1 MCRHSKQNGI
11 RHTSVGGCPS
21 SLQIKGSSVS
31 FHTSERHTK
40 KLRLS
45 SLLDSVNVDDSFV
58 QCFAEN
64 KIPDARISSI
74 LYTPENPSF
83 TNVLD
88 SYVRNRRFNV
98 STTPKPSIIVTPTSE
113 AHVSAAVLCAK
124 KLGIQLKIRSGG
136 HDYEGIS
143 YVSDTTFVILDMF
156 NFRSIDVNME
166 DETAWVQSG
175 ALLGELYYR
184 IWEKSKVH
192 GFPAGVC
199 PTVGVGGHISGAGYG
214 NMLRKYGLTVD
225 HVIDAQ
231 IVDSNG
237 KVLDR
242 ESMGEDLFWA
252 IRGGGGASFG
262 VILAYKIKLVQ
273 VPPIVTVFRLEKS
286 VDENA
291 IEAVSQYQ
299 QVIDKLDNDLF
310 IRVLLQPI
318 TRNKTRSVRATFM
331 GLFLG
336 DSARLLSITDSEF
349 PKLGLTKPDSLEMP
363 WINSVLFW
371 GNYDNTTSPSVLLS
385 RKPDSVNFLKRKS
398 DYVKTPIPISGLESL
413 FQKMVEIGKVG
424 MVFNSYGGRMSEIPE
439 SETPF
444 PHRAG
449 NIFKIQYSVNWEE
462 EGEEADKNYIDQIR
476 QLYSFMEPF
485 VSKNPREAYLNYRD
499 LDIGTTDSGKNS
511 YSQGQVYGAK
521 YFKSNFDRL
530 VKIKT
535 TVDPDNVFR
544 NEQSIPVQGEKQENR
559 GMDYK
564 VLYWKNWLS
573 QETYVWCSTP
583 TVKFQSRH
591 SISSYKIQYAIL
603 EQAEGRGRKEEDI

>member
-1 MCRHSKQNGI
+1 M
-11 RHTSVGGCPS
+11 
-21 SLQIKGSSVS
+21 
-31 FHTSERHTK
+31 K
-40 KLRLS
+40 K
-45 SLLDSVNVDDSFV
+45 SLLLLFFYFLHVFVLASADPVYDSFL
-58 QCFAEN
+58 QCFTEN
-64 KIPDARISSI
+64 KIPDSQISSI
-74 LYTPENPSF
+74 LYNPDNPSF
-83 TNVLD
+83 TNVLE

-98 STTPKPSIIVTPTSE
+98 STTPKPNIIVTPTSE
-113 AHVSAAVLCAK
+113 AHVSVAVLCAK

-156 NFRSIDVNME
+156 NFRSINVSIE

-192 GFPAGVC
+192 GFPGGVC

-237 KVLDR
+237 RVLDR

-262 VILAYKIKLVQ
+262 VILAYKIKLVA

-291 IEAVSQYQ
+291 IEAVFEYQ

-318 TRNKTRSVRATFM
+318 TSNEKRSVRATFM

-336 DSARLLSITDSEF
+336 DSTRLLSITDSEF
-349 PKLGLTKPDSLEMP
+349 PKLGLTKPDCQEMS

-371 GNYDNTTSPSVLLS
+371 GNFDNTTSPSVLLS
-385 RKPDSVNFLKRKS
+385 RNPDSVNFLKRKS
-398 DYVKTPIPISGLESL
+398 DYVKTPISISGLDSL
-413 FQKMVEIGKVG
+413 FKKMVEIGKVG
-424 MVFNSYGGRMSEIPE
+424 LVFNSYGGRMSEIPE

-449 NIFKIQYSVNWEE
+449 NIFKIQYSVNWNE
-462 EGEEADKNYIDQIR
+462 EGEEADKNYVDQIR

-499 LDIGTTDSGKNS
+499 LDIGTTDNSKSS
-511 YSQGQVYGAK
+511 YSEGQVYGVK
-521 YFKSNFDRL
+521 YFKNNFDRL

-535 TVDPDNVFR
+535 TVDPENVFR
-544 NEQSIPVQGEKQENR
+544 NEQSIPVHSSSQTNR
-559 GMDYK
+559 GSWLNAPLILIVVLDHKSIYTSTAFHWISYQHVEPIYPNFLKCNALARLFFTEYLMDIM
-564 VLYWKNWLS
+564 L
-573 QETYVWCSTP
+573 
-583 TVKFQSRH
+583 
-591 SISSYKIQYAIL
+591 IL
-603 EQAEGRGRKEEDI
+603 CRMDV